1 MGVKMKPKHVIV
13 EPYNEIW
20 TKEFEKIKT
29 EIESVLTNLCLGIE
43 HIGSTSVI
51 GLSAKPIID
60 IDVVI
65 EDYSVFPEV
74 IKKLNSIGYIHE
86 GDLGIKDRKAFKY
99 VDKPHLHQH
108 HLYVCPK
115 DSKELQRHI
124 TFRNFL
130 RSHPE
135 YVKEYSSIK
144 EEAAKLYP
152 DSIEKYMEYKSSCI
166 AKLYSLCRLDV

>member
-1 MGVKMKPKHVIV
+1 MKTKHVIV

-20 TKEFEKIKT
+20 PKEFEKIKA
-29 EIESVLTNLCLGIE
+29 EIEPALANLCLGFE

-51 GLSAKPIID
+51 GLSSKPIID

-65 EDYSVFPEV
+65 ENYFVFPEV

-86 GDLGIKDRKAFKY
+86 GDLGIKDREAFKY
-99 VDKPHLHQH
+99 ADKPHLLQH

-124 TFRNFL
+124 TFRDFL

-135 YVKEYSSIK
+135 SIKEYSKIK

-152 DSIEKYMEYKSSCI
+152 DSIEKYMEYKSPCI
-166 AKLYSLCRLDV
+166 AKLYTLCGLDV